1 MDVTNNVL
9 SITNITGTT
18 AYQKGGAALSFIFS
32 SMGKNPTKACPP
44 GNFEVSTYKLI
55 TDSTGTTNKYPI
67 DYTQFISTDS
77 TLTVFTPIASTL
89 PASISKYD
97 SSITS

>member
-1 MDVTNNVL
+1 
-9 SITNITGTT
+9 
-18 AYQKGGAALSFIFS
+18 
-32 SMGKNPTKACPP
+32 MGKNPSKACPP

-55 TDSTGTTNKYPI
+55 TDFTTGATTKYPI

-97 SSITS
+97 SSISS